1 MMDVKTSK
9 LMQGKINDTTTYDVT
24 HYLEN
29 LQYNSPSLGTTH
41 VCVLD
46 EHGDGVAITSTI
58 NY

>member
-1 MMDVKTSK
+1 MDVKTSK
-9 LMQGKINDTTTYDVT
+9 LMQGKINDTTTYDET

-29 LQYNSPSLGTTH
+29 LQYNPPSLGTTH

-46 EHGDGVAITSTI
+46 EHGDGVAITSSI

>member
-1 MMDVKTSK
+1 MDVKTSK

-24 HYLEN
+24 YYLEN
-29 LQYNSPSLGTTH
+29 LQYNPPSLGTTH

-46 EHGDGVAITSTI
+46 EHGDGVSITSSI